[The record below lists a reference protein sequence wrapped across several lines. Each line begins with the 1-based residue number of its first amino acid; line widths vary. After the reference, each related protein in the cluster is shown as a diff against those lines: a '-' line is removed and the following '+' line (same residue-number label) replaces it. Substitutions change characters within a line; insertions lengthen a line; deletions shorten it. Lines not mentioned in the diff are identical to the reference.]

1 MSPYSPL
8 QLAEAFIRTGE
19 LADAL
24 DALNP
29 HIEANPNDEAAL
41 RLRAAVLMRLP
52 GENHARAALE
62 DLNRITA
69 PTSEDFVQ
77 QSIIWQMGLGDW
89 QQAMLMTEQAR
100 ARTNTDERIA
110 ERLLMLY
117 EHTGNLNKAK
127 ALIHEQPQNWRWLQ
141 LAGDLAQKA
150 ADYDAAKTAYTQ
162 ALTDL
167 EAKLSA
173 AQNAITHNIKGM
185 ILGSRAAAF
194 LKLGQP
200 KNAEADYIAAAEF
213 LSTDL
218 SYSLMAGV
226 AAALDGQHE
235 QAYALCQSV
244 LRDEP
249 QLAELLREQVAVYP
263 KIAPLVERLGL

>member
-1 MSPYSPL
+1 MSLYSPL

-29 HIEANPNDEAAL
+29 HLAANPTDEVAL

-52 GENHARAALE
+52 GEDHAQAALA
-62 DLNRITA
+62 DLSHIKEPTA
-69 PTSEDFVQ
+69 EDFVQ
-77 QSIIWQMGLGDW
+77 QSIIWQIGLGDW

-100 ARTNTDERIA
+100 VRSGADERIA
-110 ERLLMLY
+110 ERLLILY
-117 EHTGNLNKAK
+117 EQTGNIDKAR
-127 ALIHEQPQNWRWLQ
+127 ALIHEQPKNWRWLQ

-150 ADYDAAKTAYTQ
+150 ADYEVATAYYTQ

-167 EAKLSA
+167 DAKLSA
-173 AQNAITHNIKGM
+173 TQNAITRNIKGM
-185 ILGSRAAAF
+185 LVGSRAAAY
-194 LKLGQP
+194 LKLSQP
-200 KNAEADYIAAAEF
+200 KAAETDYVAAAEY
-213 LSTDL
+213 LPTDL

-235 QAYALCQSV
+235 RAYALCQSV
-244 LRDEP
+244 LDDEP
-249 QLAELLREQVAVYP
+249 QLADMLHEQVVLYP
-263 KIAPLVERLGL
+263 QLAPLVERLGF

>member
-1 MSPYSPL
+1 MSSYSPL

-29 HIEANPNDEAAL
+29 HLEANPTDEAAL

-52 GENHARAALE
+52 GEDYARAALA
-62 DLNRITA
+62 DLNQLTEPTA
-69 PTSEDFVQ
+69 EDFVQ
-77 QSIIWQMGLGDW
+77 RSIIWQMGLGDW
-89 QQAMLMTEQAR
+89 QQDVVATEQAR
-100 ARTNTDERIA
+100 TLASTDERIA

-117 EHTGNLNKAK
+117 EHTGNITQAR
-127 ALIHEQPQNWRWLQ
+127 ALIGEQPQNWRWLQ

-150 ADYDAAKTAYTQ
+150 ADYEAATTHYTQ

-167 EAKLSA
+167 DAKLSA
-173 AQNAITHNIKGM
+173 AQNAITRNIKGM
-185 ILGSRAAAF
+185 IVGSRAAAY

-200 KNAEADYIAAAEF
+200 ENAVTDYLTAAEH
-213 LSTDL
+213 LPTDL

-226 AAALDGQHE
+226 AAALGGQLE
-235 QAYALCQSV
+235 QAHNLCRSV
-244 LRDEP
+244 LDDEP
-249 QLAELLREQVAVYP
+249 QLTPMLREQAAVYP
-263 KIAPLVERLGL
+263 QISMLLGRLGL